1 MNVKGKIQKNG
12 GNVASYFC
20 TPDARVIHAVGKPVS
35 ANRLLTEARWAVDTY
50 NGVVKRAPK
59 KRVSQARLLQRAHL
73 AALRTTIE
81 EFGRHYRRELPRAR
95 QEFVEKVQS
104 IAQRRSEG
112 KYDRRSRNR
121 VVPFQL
127 EARRRAVRHFAGD
140 RAHQILAAEP
150 LASFPQVSRRLFEK
164 LTGEL
169 YAERPERR
177 LRLKSVARGLKTA
190 RERDMPVLFVFY
202 HGQGEQKDE
211 FDEATKQLLQSV
223 LRQRPVA
230 QPLKSFIVA
239 VLPLR
244 ELAALSNLAK
254 LPAYEFAARSQTTLV
269 LARPDGSQ
277 VAAFNGSVAP
287 RQLAAR
293 MWPLVAQSV
302 RSKADKLSAQGNY
315 SEALRSLRK
324 ITRAPIGQETRAT
337 VNRHIGRVRFAI
349 AESWAKAGK
358 TKNAIDQFRLV
369 ANNTTDGEMRERALG
384 SIAKLQ

>member
-1 MNVKGKIQKNG
+1 MNVNGRIQKNG

-20 TPDARVIHAVGKPVS
+20 TPDARIIHAVGKPVS
-35 ANRLLTEARWAVDTY
+35 ANRLLAEARWAVDTY
-50 NGVVKRAPK
+50 NGVVKQAPK
-59 KRVSQARLLQRAHL
+59 NRVSQARLLQRAHL
-73 AALRTTIE
+73 AALRITIE
-81 EFGRHYRRELPRAR
+81 EFGRHYWQELPRAR
-95 QEFVEKVQS
+95 EEFVEQMQS
-104 IAQRRSEG
+104 IVQRRSEG
-112 KYDRRSRNR
+112 KYDRRSRDR
-121 VVPFQL
+121 VVPFEL
-127 EARRRAVRHFAGD
+127 VARRRAVRHFAGD

-164 LTGEL
+164 LTGER
-169 YAERPERR
+169 YAERRSR
-177 LRLKSVARGLKTA
+177 VYYAAQGLKIA
-190 RERDMPVLFVFY
+190 RKRDMPVLFVFY
-202 HGQGEQKDE
+202 RGQGEQKDE
-211 FDEATKQLLQSV
+211 FDEATKQLLQTV
-223 LRQRPVA
+223 LRQRLVA

-244 ELAALSNLAK
+244 ELAALSNLTK

-277 VAAFNGSVAP
+277 VATLKGSVAP

-293 MWPLVAQSV
+293 LWPLVAQSV
-302 RSKADKLSAQGNY
+302 QSKADKLSAQGNY

-324 ITRAPIGQETRAT
+324 ITRASIGQKTRAT
-337 VNRHIGRVRFAI
+337 VNRHIGRVRFAM

-369 ANNTTDGEMRERALG
+369 AKNTTDGEMRERALG